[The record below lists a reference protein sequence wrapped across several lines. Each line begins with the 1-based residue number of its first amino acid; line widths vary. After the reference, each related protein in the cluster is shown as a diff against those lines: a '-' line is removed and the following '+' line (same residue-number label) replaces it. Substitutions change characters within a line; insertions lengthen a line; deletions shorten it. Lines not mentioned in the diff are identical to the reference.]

1 MRTALMIALCATGC
15 FSDRGVVIEVDVG
28 DTGATSVELYIGRD
42 DCDPDAPPPGVSC
55 GAITPPGVANPLA
68 GDMWFR
74 DDLVRYTADV
84 KGHTATFQ
92 LKADDATKLPIVIA
106 VGFVPD
112 EQGTH
117 PVGTSTLRDLAIPD
131 DSARIATTTLVGATP
146 VQPEQSDSETTD
158 LTEDRVV
165 VWTKANPQ
173 SSCVVVEHWQRGEPP
188 KRDFVVPL
196 GDPDCDDVMS
206 ECNATA
212 YHGTSLGGM
221 ASVPNCFA
229 GQDGGACVLG
239 SLPCTDMF
247 GPEPGT
253 CVAQQDQDTVCVPS
267 QFCDCA
273 SLGPEC
279 TQVVINAGVLPHI
292 TCTVP
297 TTAEGNP
304 CSNNNSTLLD
314 LDEFYLSG
322 ASCDQQPRLGSLQLT
337 AFSTNTNSH
346 NFGGAVM
353 TLESPGS
360 PCHFPIA
367 WKSGTR
373 TSLEV
378 LVDYGVVQLQTGDR
392 ISLLPITIHFSPNTC
407 DAQSFTCTPP
417 LNIPDPLWTCA
428 HAQ

>member
-1 MRTALMIALCATGC
+1 MRAALVIALCATGC
-15 FSDRGVVIEVDVG
+15 FSDRGVAIEVDVG

-42 DCDPDAPPPGVSC
+42 ACDPDDPPPGVSC
-55 GAITPPGVANPLA
+55 GAITPPGVASPLA
-68 GDMWFR
+68 GEMWFR

-84 KGHTATFQ
+84 TGHTATFQ
-92 LKADDATKLPIVIA
+92 VKADDATRLPIVIA

-117 PVGTSTLRDLAIPD
+117 PVGTATLRDLAIPD

-165 VWTKANPQ
+165 VWTKATPQ
-173 SSCVVVEHWQRGEPP
+173 SSCVVVEHWQRGAPP

-267 QFCDCA
+267 QFCDPACT
-273 SLGPEC
+273 SIGPEC
-279 TQVVINAGVLPHI
+279 TQIAIDAGVLPHI

-304 CSNNNSTLLD
+304 CSNNSTVLD
-314 LDEFYLSG
+314 LDLFYPS
-322 ASCDQQPRLGSLQLT
+322 ASCDQPRLGPLQLT
-337 AFSTNTNSH
+337 AFATNTNSH
-346 NFGGAVM
+346 SFGSALI

-360 PCHFPIA
+360 PCQVPIA
-367 WKSGTR
+367 WKSGTQ

-378 LVDYGVVQLQTGDR
+378 LAHYGVIQLQTGDR
-392 ISLLPITIHFSPNTC
+392 ISLLPITMHFSPGTC
-407 DAQSFTCTPP
+407 DTQAFACNTFISDT
-417 LNIPDPLWTCA
+417 DPLWTCA